1 MRYLMRP
8 QLAIAVLAAAVAALN
23 VASTAELFGR
33 GNPQTAPVAPPRL
46 QVAVITDAACTEC
59 ATLAAVV
66 AQLSRLNAAL
76 EPTTLERNSAQGAA
90 LITRYGITAVPTLVV
105 TGSLDATPELTAF
118 LQQLGRRAA
127 DAVVLDPPIPP
138 YRDLESGEIRG
149 RVAITLLDDA
159 ACTACYDVNE
169 HLTILGRFGIKD
181 QKPQRLDV
189 RSPDG
194 IALRR
199 DFGIT
204 QVPTFVLTGE
214 VAKYEGLANIW
225 AQVGTREKDGVYVFR
240 QGVASMGT
248 YRDLASGAI
257 VRPAP
262 TPKPSPVQEIQP

>member
-8 QLAIAVLAAAVAALN
+8 PLAIAVLAAAVAALN
-23 VASTAELFGR
+23 VAGTAELFGR
-33 GNPQTAPVAPPRL
+33 GNSQTAPVPTPRL

-59 ATLAAVV
+59 RTLDPVV

-138 YRDLESGEIRG
+138 YRDLASGQIRG
-149 RVAITLLDDA
+149 RVAITLVDDA
-159 ACTACYDVNE
+159 ACAACYDVNE
-169 HLTILGRFGIKD
+169 HLTILQRFGIKD
-181 QKPQRLDV
+181 ENPQRVDV
-189 RSPDG
+189 RSEDG
-194 IALRR
+194 VALRQ
-199 DFGIT
+199 DYAIT

-214 VAKYEGLANIW
+214 VAAYVGLRNIW
-225 AQVGTREKDGVYVFR
+225 AQVGSREKDGAYVFR
-240 QGVASMGT
+240 QGVAAMGT

-257 VRPAP
+257 VSSAP
-262 TPKPSPVQEIQP
+262 TPSPAPVQATQP